1 MVDKQPPADWLYS
14 LDEMMAQMPVVAERG
29 WVSAPLTYGSLLL
42 GVYAPRG
49 EDPQEPHE
57 QDEVYV
63 VIRGR
68 GTFINGDDRK
78 AFGPG
83 DLLFV
88 PANVVHRFVEFSDD
102 LALWVVFYGPEGGE
116 NP

>member
-1 MVDKQPPADWLYS
+1 MADKQPPADWRFA
-14 LDEMMAQMPVVAERG
+14 LDDMMAQMPRAKEKG
-29 WVSAPLTYGSLLL
+29 WVEAPLKYGSLLL

-63 VIRGR
+63 VMRGH
-68 GTFINGDDRK
+68 GTFVNGAERK
-78 AFGPG
+78 AFAPG

-88 PANVVHRFVEFSDD
+88 PANVVHRFEDFSDD